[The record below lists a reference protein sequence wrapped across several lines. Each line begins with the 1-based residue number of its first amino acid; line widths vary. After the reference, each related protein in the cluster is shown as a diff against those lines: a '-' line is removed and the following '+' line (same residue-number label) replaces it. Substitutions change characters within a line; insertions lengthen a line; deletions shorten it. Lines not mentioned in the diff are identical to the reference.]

1 MSFLKDVS
9 TNFIKKI
16 VIMIASIIT
25 SIVIAR
31 VLGPEGKGIY
41 AMVMLVPGMLLLF
54 GEFGI
59 TMSNIYFIGK
69 KKIDKSVLASNSL
82 FIGLI
87 NGVILVSVFLIIYP
101 FIADSVF
108 QGVDSSYIYAILLM
122 IPFSLTTSYLGGILV
137 GLLKIKESCIISI
150 VQTVINAAA
159 ILLILLVFSGYI
171 FELLIL
177 SIVMSISLFLFYTW
191 YIGKL
196 IGYVKYFS
204 WKSFKKCFN
213 YGSKGYLA
221 NALTFFNYRLDM
233 FLVNLFVGV
242 TAVGYYSLSV
252 GLVEMIWIVPQT
264 ISFVLFP
271 VVSSSNKK
279 DAAELTASSCRHSF
293 FLSLIMC
300 IGAFLFGRF
309 AIEIMYGEVFLPS
322 YLPLVALLPGVL
334 FFSTSTLT
342 SSYLNGIGKPI
353 YSPIIDSITLSI
365 NIVLNIMLIPTYGI
379 VGAAI
384 ASSIAYS
391 LTAFLGVYFFL
402 KHSNISLKAVYIIQK
417 DDLLLYINKIKGI
430 H

>member
-1 MSFLKDVS
+1 LKDVS

-41 AMVMLVPGMLLLF
+41 AMVMLVPSMLLLF

-69 KKIDKSVLASNSL
+69 KKIEKSVLASNSL
-82 FIGLI
+82 FFGLI
-87 NGVILVSVFLIIYP
+87 NGVILVLIFLIIYP

-137 GLLKIKESCIISI
+137 GLLKIKEACIISI
-150 VQTVINAAA
+150 IQTVINTAM

-177 SIVMSISLFLFYTW
+177 SIVMSISFFLFYTW

-196 IGYVKYFS
+196 TGFVKYFS

-213 YGSKGYLA
+213 YGSKGYVA
-221 NALTFFNYRLDM
+221 NTFTFFNYRLDM
-233 FLVNLFVGV
+233 FLVNFFIGV

-271 VVSSSNKK
+271 FVASSNKK

-293 FLSLIMC
+293 FLSSIMC
-300 IGAFLFGRF
+300 LGALIFGQFLIG
-309 AIEIMYGEVFLPS
+309 IVYGDVFLPS
-322 YLPLVALLPGVL
+322 YLPLVGLLPGIL
-334 FFSTSTLT
+334 FGSTGTLT

-353 YSPIIDSITLSI
+353 YSPIIASIALIT
-365 NIVLNIMLIPTYGI
+365 NIVLNLILIPTYGI
-379 VGAAI
+379 MGAAV
-384 ASSIAYS
+384 ASSITYS
-391 LTAFLGVYFFL
+391 FAAFLGVYFFL
-402 KHSNISLKAVYIIQK
+402 KNSDVSFRNIYLIQK
-417 DDLLLYINKIKGI
+417 NDLLVYINKIRDI
-430 H
+430 LRI